1 MLINSVDEES
11 HHQMTEQELFDE
23 VMTIFLAGFETVA
36 TALAWVGV
44 ILYEHPEVLEKLQS
58 EIDQTIGDRSP
69 TFMDVPR
76 LVYTRKVLMETM
88 RMYTIVPFLPRSSN
102 KPDYVGNYALPA
114 NAMIL
119 IFYYGVHHNPR
130 VWDKPEVFDPERFSP
145 EKVASQH
152 PFAYM
157 PFSAGP
163 RKCAGEEFA
172 LMEAPLVMAM
182 VLQKYDIHVLP
193 NQTFTAGVGSTMYPR
208 NGVKATLSLRKRQA
222 A

>member
-1 MLINSVDEES
+1 
-11 HHQMTEQELFDE
+11 
-23 VMTIFLAGFETVA
+23 
-36 TALAWVGV
+36 
-44 ILYEHPEVLEKLQS
+44 
-58 EIDQTIGDRSP
+58 
-69 TFMDVPR
+69 
-76 LVYTRKVLMETM
+76 
-88 RMYTIVPFLPRSSN
+88 
-102 KPDYVGNYALPA
+102 
-114 NAMIL
+114 MIL
-119 IFYYGVHHNPR
+119 IFYHGVHHNPR

-172 LMEAPLVMAM
+172 LMEAPLVMAI